1 MIILAA
7 QLISLPLPCFFFY
20 TAVRVVF
27 SKISYIGDTLVVW
40 RLGLHAFI
48 AEGLGSTKTLPS
60 HIAWPKKGEKKR
72 KRDFTGG
79 LGLRLHILNRG
90 GWDHSLT
97 RELDPICQN

>member
-48 AEGLGSTKTLPS
+48 AEGLGGELRFHKPS
-60 HIAWPKKGEKKR
+60 ATDKKLKNK
-72 KRDFTGG
+72 
-79 LGLRLHILNRG
+79 N
-90 GWDHSLT
+90 
-97 RELDPICQN
+97 